1 MKYIID
7 LIDDIREA
15 IHNDGTFLM
24 GVVALEKKLNSE
36 GHNTMAWGK
45 TLTNFTLHEDKK
57 QLSFSTSANEPLTI
71 EKFLQESK
79 LFSNEAMMYE
89 VVIDIEGNPNDI
101 VGFSDNKNQRTYML
115 LIEE

>member
-1 MKYIID
+1 MKYVID

-24 GVVALEKKLNSE
+24 GVIALEKELDSE
-36 GHNTMAWGK
+36 GNSIMAWAK
-45 TLTNFTLHEDKK
+45 ALSTFELCEDKK
-57 QLSFSTSANEPLTI
+57 QLSFSTSANERLTI
-71 EKFLQESK
+71 AKFLEESK

-89 VVIDIEGNPNDI
+89 VIIDVEGTPKELI
-101 VGFSDNKNQRTYML
+101 GFSENLNQKTYML